1 MEKKLHLEICYVP
14 TGFIWHS
21 TTENYTE
28 AEESDLRI
36 SISNAT
42 GGQLSK
48 FMIHTTTGETYIP
61 MKIMMKS
68 VVTIIDEFYEN

>member
-28 AEESDLRI
+28 EEEINLHTLIR
-36 SISNAT
+36 NAT
-42 GGQLSK
+42 NGQLSRFK
-48 FMIHTTTGETYIP
+48 VYTTTGETYIP